1 MDDFVTAMENTKKNL
16 EWSDK
21 SNKLRKIILKLIS
34 CPSPPIRI
42 VEECN
47 EEGDV
52 RFEVS
57 MKDLGMSFCTYVEY
71 KNEILFDF
79 TASFIGELLVRENIE
94 NFTKILTGLD
104 MGIYSNIINKFE
116 HKKFGIKVFKNKFIF
131 SFHISLLQSI
141 LFEDFK
147 KKSVKYVE

>member
-16 EWSDK
+16 EWSGK

-34 CPSPPIRI
+34 CTPPPIKI
-42 VEECN
+42 EECN
-47 EEGDV
+47 EEGDI

-57 MKDLGMSFCTYVEY
+57 MKDLGMSFSTYVEY

-94 NFTKILTGLD
+94 KFTKILTGLD
-104 MGIYSNIINKFE
+104 MNTYSDIVNKFE
-116 HKKFGIKVFKNKFIF
+116 HKKFGIKVFKTKFIF

-147 KKSVKYVE
+147 KKLVKYVE